1 MLLSADYGDFL
12 AASGLYYLS
21 EIVEE
26 HTVIAK
32 RFLTK
37 MIYSVMALQL
47 LLCLVDRFPFWPTA
61 LGVFSHFIYLGNM
74 RRFPFVKLTD
84 PLFIASCGMDVWL
97 GHFGS
102 TCSLVQ
108 GVLTLK
114 PALVLINHYV
124 WFRHFSHRQERAYQ
138 RMSSYYD
145 HPHDLPTFSEIASY
159 FGLCVWLVPFSLFV
173 SLSASDNVL
182 PTMGSE
188 PPVSTSSIS
197 AGGAIT
203 VNSHKRRGQGM
214 AKALVDSVRNGIRE
228 VGASFGWKRPEDR
241 F

>member
-1 MLLSADYGDFL
+1 LLLSADYGDFL

-84 PLFIASCGMDVWL
+84 PLFIASC
-97 GHFGS
+97 
-102 TCSLVQ
+102 
-108 GVLTLK
+108 
-114 PALVLINHYV
+114 ALVLINHYV